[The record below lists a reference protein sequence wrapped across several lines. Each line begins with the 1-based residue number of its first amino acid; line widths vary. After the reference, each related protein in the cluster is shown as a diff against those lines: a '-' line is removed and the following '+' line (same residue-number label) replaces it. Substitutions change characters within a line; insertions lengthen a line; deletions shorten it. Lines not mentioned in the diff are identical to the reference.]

1 MERIVFTRNLE
12 PFKVSVEELPPFIPN
27 TMRGKTVVNAKKTC
41 FIGITINKRYE
52 IRFVLPFDS
61 LDQALLNE
69 ISCKH
74 VHGTYAH
81 RLCVKTCAHIHIF
94 VFTDCDF
101 KRN

>member
-1 MERIVFTRNLE
+1 MERTIFTRNLE
-12 PFKVSVEELPPFIPN
+12 PFKVSVEELPPFIPD
-27 TMRGKTVVNAKKTC
+27 TMRGKTVVNAKKPA
-41 FIGITINKRYE
+41 
-52 IRFVLPFDS
+52 L

-69 ISCKH
+69 ISCIH